1 MEVDLVVALKSHFT
15 ELEVASSIGTISDAI
30 NLSSGA
36 KGFGPVQAPNLV
48 RVRALFNDTTNST
61 FSSVIVK

>member
-15 ELEVASSIGTISDAI
+15 KLEVASSIGTIFYAI

-36 KGFGPVQAPNLV
+36 KGSGPVQAPTLV
-48 RVRALFNDTTNST
+48 GVKSLFNDTTDST
-61 FSSVIVK
+61 LSNVVVK